1 MAWKPATAAVSA
13 DVSRSPHLPAL
24 PLALT
29 IAVLT
34 VGHAD
39 RAADE
44 QTFPVAEEMVLSSF
58 ANHFG
63 EPEDDLGCHLGFG
76 KERSKASWRSAR
88 GETCFTYLVSYSTA
102 TEIRYR
108 GGMLGQGGVQGEDGE
123 LREDTLLQR
132 RGAEQVCPS
141 SDHER
146 ED

>member
-1 MAWKPATAAVSA
+1 M
-13 DVSRSPHLPAL
+13 
-24 PLALT
+24 
-29 IAVLT
+29 
-34 VGHAD
+34 
-39 RAADE
+39 
-44 QTFPVAEEMVLSSF
+44 SSF

-132 RGAEQVCPS
+132 RGAEQACPS

-146 ED
+146 EDEQQTEPERRRDEKRAGEWPVGPAEMWC